1 MRRTRSGQ
9 RGCVLAIGIGLVLAV
24 APPAPAKKF
33 QMSGTWIMR
42 KGEFFLP
49 FQFASRAVQ
58 SQNFVSMG
66 NLTEAIMTPTGGL
79 EVPGQLLQDVGGVT
93 ATGVA
98 PQTLRIPK
106 HRFVKD
112 FGIAQPLV
120 GTMVVQITTMIGID
134 APADTATLRAG
145 GAPGALTW
153 CPGNPACVATGLPA
167 LGRVVYVPTGALRFG
182 GTMQMGLWGGG
193 VVSVKS
199 QLIPGLIAHIPFQGS
214 GTIARRL
221 AVGGMQLGSNTP
233 ATEMVTLAP
242 GVLTL
247 PGMFPASGDLIT
259 SPGPIIMTP
268 HGHLNAQNATSSI
281 GGMGGSITTRWG
293 QLTHGGTE
301 PTITTHWG
309 FGHTTGTVIVQQN
322 TGTGGASFF
331 TVMGSDMRT
340 PQGGG
345 NISTV
350 AGGLAR
356 RTNPVGATYT
366 AQWDKV
372 SLVLGPP
379 VPSISPTGVA
389 AAGALMLLAVG
400 YSLRRRLR

>member
-1 MRRTRSGQ
+1 MHRARNRRLGWALSVAIPL
-9 RGCVLAIGIGLVLAV
+9 VLAI

-79 EVPGQLLQDVGGVT
+79 EFPGQLLQDVGGVT

-193 VVSVKS
+193 NVSSKS
-199 QLIPGLIAHIPFQGS
+199 HAFPGLIAHIRFQGS
-214 GTIARRL
+214 GTVARRL

-233 ATEMVTLAP
+233 VTEMVTLAP

-259 SPGPIIMTP
+259 SPGPIVNGETD
-268 HGHLNAQNATSSI
+268 
-281 GGMGGSITTRWG
+281 
-293 QLTHGGTE
+293 